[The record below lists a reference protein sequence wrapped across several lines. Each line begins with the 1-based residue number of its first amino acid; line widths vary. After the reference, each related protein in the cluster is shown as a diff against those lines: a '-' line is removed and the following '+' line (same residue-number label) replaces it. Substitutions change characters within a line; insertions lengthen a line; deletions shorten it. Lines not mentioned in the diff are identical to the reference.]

1 MSYTYVHAAA
11 IELLLIQFYKILH
24 GGRLL
29 IVAGDHF
36 DLDDFGHC
44 EGIKRLGR
52 QTQTDLEEQADYNE
66 LTKIDQLFGVV
77 RFQYAFSPDK
87 CEDDHTCDQ
96 AGEGDKKGPTSQ
108 LVPHTDD
115 KN

>member
-1 MSYTYVHAAA
+1 M
-11 IELLLIQFYKILH
+11 I
-24 GGRLL
+24 
-29 IVAGDHF
+29 
-36 DLDDFGHC
+36 FGHC

-77 RFQYAFSPDK
+77 RFQYSLSPDK

-115 KN
+115 KKKNRINQPVRAPDLLKSEELK